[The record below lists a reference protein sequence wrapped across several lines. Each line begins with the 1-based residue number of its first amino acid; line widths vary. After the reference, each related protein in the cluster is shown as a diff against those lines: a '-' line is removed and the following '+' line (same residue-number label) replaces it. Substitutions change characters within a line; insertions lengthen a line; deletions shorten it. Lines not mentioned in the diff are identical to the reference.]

1 MSGPSPKNKTDN
13 NFSNKSNPSKKDE
26 LPNKYR
32 AGWPITICACLP
44 FLFSIGFHSVESK
57 TIVVKEQAERPAL
70 TFQQYSVNLR
80 TVELRSV
87 IEADFKF
94 TNTSDKTVKI
104 TDLTASCGCLNPRM
118 SKKIYEPGEQG
129 YFEVRVSTP
138 NSSPGEKE
146 YTIDLEYEDSQ
157 PRSTE
162 LTFKFR
168 LPEKMVM
175 VRPLALQATI
185 SGDEIFE
192 KKIKLLDYRKD
203 EELEIKDVECV
214 SFKNGKEVLVPE
226 SLLKTEILKP
236 VEIDNLYANAEAN
249 INQEKV
255 NNVSTVEYRP
265 GEKPKKVVQAGGQ
278 LRKTSVSDQLE
289 ELKLERESIAG
300 IINLKINPKELKSN
314 SRLLVRITTTDPRYP
329 VVTVPLRLKQG
340 KANLLKP
347 SK

>member
-1 MSGPSPKNKTDN
+1 MSGPSPKNKTGN
-13 NFSNKSNPSKKDE
+13 VFSS
-26 LPNKYR
+26 KYR

-44 FLFSIGFHSVESK
+44 FLFSMGFHSVESK
-57 TIVVKEQAERPAL
+57 STVVKDQVERPAL

-80 TVELRSV
+80 TVELKSV
-87 IEADFKF
+87 ILARFRF

-118 SKKIYEPGEQG
+118 SKKTYEPGEQG

-168 LPEKMVM
+168 LPEKMVK
-175 VRPLALQATI
+175 VRPLAFQATI
-185 SGDEIFE
+185 SGDEILE
-192 KKIKLLDYRKD
+192 KKIKILDYRKG
-203 EELEIKDVECV
+203 EELEIKDVKCI
-214 SFKNGKEVLVPE
+214 SFKNGKEFLVPE
-226 SLLKTEILKP
+226 SLLKMEILKP
-236 VEIDNLYANAEAN
+236 EEIDNLYETAEAN
-249 INQEKV
+249 INQEKI

-278 LRKTSVSDQLE
+278 SKKTSVSDQLE
-289 ELKLERESIAG
+289 EIKLERESIAG
-300 IINLKINPKELKSN
+300 MVNLKINPKGLKSN
-314 SRLLVRITTTDPRYP
+314 SRLLLRITTTDPRYP
-329 VVTVPLRLKQG
+329 VITVPLRLKQG
-340 KANLLKP
+340 KPNLLNP